1 MLVISGRR
9 FSASGFGQRSVP
21 QFPLAAPLG
30 AHSENATMPSPKKE
44 APPPDSKAE
53 KKARNL
59 AAERSQK
66 VIYKNPVFEQT
77 FDFTVNCRATHDN
90 ARPH

>member
-1 MLVISGRR
+1 
-9 FSASGFGQRSVP
+9 
-21 QFPLAAPLG
+21 
-30 AHSENATMPSPKKE
+30 MPSPKKE